1 MFACEFQLTDS
12 SKRESKALVKKGKKS
27 YRPYFRENVNTNVM
41 DLIKKEEPLEGLKGR
56 KLEPREPVLDEDY
69 EEVSDTNSVYEMRCD
84 TFEGIFQDNSKK
96 SGKNSEGLYSESD
109 RSWRFIPGSL
119 DRW

>member
-1 MFACEFQLTDS
+1 
-12 SKRESKALVKKGKKS
+12 
-27 YRPYFRENVNTNVM
+27 M
-41 DLIKKEEPLEGLKGR
+41 DLIKKEEPLEGFKGR
-56 KLEPREPVLDEDY
+56 KVEPRETVLDEDT
-69 EEVSDTNSVYEMRCD
+69 EDFPDTKAVFEMRCD
-84 TFEGIFQDNSKK
+84 TFNDMFQDNSEK